1 MATTD
6 VTTLKKISDFSLQF
20 RKSYDELEEIVK
32 ICNQMVLR
40 GNWASIT
47 YTPVSTSSRSN
58 VTRVFRVKIY
68 RCRQTFSSFG
78 FSGCLKCEPDN
89 FSYYLSIA
97 NMVISSNGFVQ
108 FHVEEPKIN
117 SNEKSVPGPILKIEL
132 YEPKD
137 PTKAKL
143 LKQAI
148 ESIKLV

>member
-6 VTTLKKISDFSLQF
+6 VSTLKKISDFSLQF
-20 RKSYDELEEIVK
+20 RKSYDELEEIVS
-32 ICNQMVLR
+32 ICNKMVLR
-40 GNWASIT
+40 GNSASIT
-47 YTPVSTSSRSN
+47 YKPVSAGSKSN
-58 VTRVFRVKIY
+58 ISRVFRVKIY

-78 FSGCLKCEPDN
+78 FSGSLKCEPDN

-97 NMVISSNGFVQ
+97 NMVIASNGFVQ
-108 FHVEEPKIN
+108 FHVEKAEINPK
-117 SNEKSVPGPILKIEL
+117 EKSVPGPVLRISL

-137 PTKAKL
+137 PAKAKL